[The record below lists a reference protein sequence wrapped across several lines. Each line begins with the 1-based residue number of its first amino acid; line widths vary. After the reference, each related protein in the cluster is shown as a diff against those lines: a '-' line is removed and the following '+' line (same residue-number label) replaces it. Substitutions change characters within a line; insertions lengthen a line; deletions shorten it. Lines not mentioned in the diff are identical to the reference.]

1 MKPGFQQSR
10 IRVWTGD
17 GLNDILYDYLD
28 YVAKDGTQYRC
39 PIGGTT
45 DGLSVPRA
53 VQNIIPASG
62 NDSWMAGVAHD
73 SGYRGQLLKWIDS
86 TQEWVNAA
94 LTRAQADDLILEAM
108 ELQGVGWL
116 RRKTIYRALRLFG
129 GKAWDDNRSPAGLIR
144 NKLQPVNVESGVDS
158 HYDGDNR

>member
-45 DGLSVPRA
+45 DGLSTPKIVW
-53 VQNIIPASG
+53 NIIPANG

-73 SGYRGQLLKWIDS
+73 SSYRGQLLKWVEAS
-86 TQEWVNAA
+86 QEWVNAA
-94 LTRAQADDLILEAM
+94 LTRHQADDLILEAM
-108 ELQGVGWL
+108 ELHEIG
-116 RRKTIYRALRLFG
+116 RAH
-129 GKAWDDNRSPAGLIR
+129 
-144 NKLQPVNVESGVDS
+144 V
-158 HYDGDNR
+158 